1 MRPRRRRLARLR
13 RAGRPAPSARA
24 KRAARLV
31 REIDMLWELGLVA
44 QATARSLIAVAP
56 VLARVMRAAVEGVRA
71 AAVVEGGR
79 R

>member
-13 RAGRPAPSARA
+13 RAGRPAPSARE
-24 KRAARLV
+24 RAARLV